1 MDWRMM
7 MTRASLFGVGRAAV
21 GTVLLGMGLGVG
33 GAASAQEVTFAR
45 DIAPLLQESCQSC
58 HRAGSLAPMSL
69 VTYAEVRPWARSI
82 KNRVMT
88 RSMPPWHVDKT
99 VGYQRFINDTSLS
112 DEQIDM
118 VVRWVDDGAPLGNPN
133 DLPSPV
139 EWPVGDRF
147 ALESEIG
154 APDLV
159 VTGPAWTMV
168 AEGQDQW
175 MDQRVDV
182 DLPETRWV
190 RAIETRPSAG
200 PGRRITHHASSYL
213 YQRKSSAIADA
224 EAALRRG
231 EVGIEAVIE
240 AMQQPADEDAE
251 EVREF
256 FTEWATGKQGEVYT
270 ENVGKIIRA
279 GADFGF
285 DVHTHAVGEEL
296 VGNMELG
303 IWFYPKE
310 SPPKYN
316 AQFMALGAGS
326 GYPLEI
332 EPNTVSEHR
341 GTFVLPAPTILHNF
355 QPHMHYRGKG
365 QMLEA
370 VYPNGR
376 REVVNFT
383 DRFDNTWNLNY
394 IYDPDFA
401 PLFPKGTVLT
411 VTSWFDNTS
420 ANPNNP
426 DPNQFVTSGSRT
438 VDEMA
443 HLNEQMI
450 YLTQADYETLVA
462 ERAAREQTNDEE

>member
-1 MDWRMM
+1 
-7 MTRASLFGVGRAAV
+7 MTKASVVRFEWVGVMLV
-21 GTVLLGMGLGVG
+21 GSLWMGAGGV
-33 GAASAQEVTFAR
+33 AFAQDVTFAR

-58 HRAGSLAPMSL
+58 HRPGSLAPMSL
-69 VTYAEVRPWARSI
+69 VTYAETRPWARSI

-118 VVRWVDDGAPLGNPN
+118 VVRWVDAGAPLGDPN
-133 DLPSPV
+133 DLPPPV
-139 EWPVGDRF
+139 EWPAGDRF
-147 ALESEIG
+147 LLEYEIG
-154 APDLV
+154 APDLIV
-159 VTGPAWTMV
+159 IGPEWTMS

-190 RAIETRPSAG
+190 RAIETKPSIG
-200 PGRRITHHASSYL
+200 PGRRITHHASSFVF
-213 YQRKSSAIADA
+213 QRESSAVAEA

-240 AMQQPADEDAE
+240 AMQQPISEAE
-251 EVREF
+251 EAEEQREF
-256 FTEWATGKQGEVYT
+256 FTEWAVGKQGEIYPDG
-270 ENVGKIIRA
+270 VGKIVRA

-296 VGNMELG
+296 TAKMELG
-303 IWFYPKE
+303 IWFHPKE
-310 SPPKYN
+310 SQPKYN

-326 GYPLEI
+326 GGVLEI

-383 DRFDNTWNLNY
+383 DRFDNTWNINY
-394 IYDPDFA
+394 IYDPDYA
-401 PLFPKGTVLT
+401 PAFPKGTVLT
-411 VTSWFDNTS
+411 VTSWFDNTV

-426 DPNQFVTSGSRT
+426 DPNQFVTSGQRT

-443 HLNEQMI
+443 HLNQQMI
-450 YLTQADYETLVA
+450 YITQDDYEALVA
-462 ERAAREQTNDEE
+462 EREARDARTTDQE

>member
-1 MDWRMM
+1 
-7 MTRASLFGVGRAAV
+7 MTRSFVVRFGWGGVMLVGSMW
-21 GTVLLGMGLGVG
+21 LGAGSI
-33 GAASAQEVTFAR
+33 AFAQEVTFAR

-58 HRAGSLAPMSL
+58 HRPGSLAPMSL
-69 VTYAEVRPWARSI
+69 VTYAETRPWARSI

-118 VVRWVDDGAPLGNPN
+118 VVRWVDAGAPLGDPN
-133 DLPSPV
+133 DLPPPV
-139 EWPVGDRF
+139 EWPAGDRF
-147 ALESEIG
+147 LLEYEIG

-159 VTGPAWTMV
+159 VTGPEWTMP
-168 AEGQDQW
+168 AEGQDKW

-190 RAIETRPSAG
+190 RAIETKPSMG
-200 PGRRITHHASSYL
+200 PGRRITHHASSFVF
-213 YQRKSSAIADA
+213 QRESSAVAEA

-240 AMQQPADEDAE
+240 AMQQPIDEAADAE
-251 EVREF
+251 EQREF
-256 FTEWATGKQGEVYT
+256 FTEWAVGKQGEIYPDG
-270 ENVGKIIRA
+270 VGKIVRA

-285 DVHTHAVGEEL
+285 DVHTHAVGEQL
-296 VGNMELG
+296 TAKMELG
-303 IWFYPKE
+303 IWFHPKE
-310 SPPKYN
+310 SLPKYN

-326 GYPLEI
+326 GGVLEI

-341 GTFVLPAPTILHNF
+341 GTYVLPAPTILHNF

-383 DRFDNTWNLNY
+383 DRFDNTWNINY
-394 IYDPDFA
+394 IYDPDYA
-401 PLFPKGTVLT
+401 PIFPKGTVLT
-411 VTSWFDNTS
+411 VTSWFDNTV

-426 DPNQFVTSGSRT
+426 DPNQFVTSGQRT

-450 YLTQADYETLVA
+450 YITQDDYEALVD
-462 ERAAREQTNDEE
+462 EREARDARTTDQE